1 MRVTYRRW
9 IIVITAA
16 VFLGGM
22 IGYQALSRQK
32 EPPPRKPAGGAIR
45 PALEALIARNGP
57 MPVPVPLQG
66 RVRPLEKVDL
76 FAEVNG
82 LFLRSAH
89 AFREGVR
96 FRQGEVLVALDDRE
110 ARLAL
115 QGQRATLLT
124 AMAQALPDL
133 RVEFPDRFEQWE
145 RWVRALDPEK
155 TLEPLPEPASD
166 REKYFLAARNIQGQ
180 YYAIRSAEERLTK
193 YRLLA
198 PFDGTLTAVE
208 VMPGTLVRPGQR
220 MGSYLRLD
228 HFELETTV
236 SLSDLGFIAIGGEV
250 LLDSEDTGRS
260 YRGRVSRI
268 GDQIDPAT
276 QMVPVYVSLQGAGLK
291 EGMYLRGAV
300 QGAPAGKVLSL
311 PKELLMNGRE
321 VWAIRDSSLV
331 RLPVELVRDTREEV
345 ILSGI
350 PDGTLL
356 VRKVLPG
363 MYEGMSV
370 TWTTL

>member
-228 HFELETTV
+228 HFELVTTV

>member
-1 MRVTYRRW
+1 MNVTYRRW

-16 VFLGGM
+16 VFFGGM

-32 EPPPRKPAGGAIR
+32 EPPPRKPADAGFR
-45 PALEALIARNGP
+45 PSLVVQVAQNGP

-66 RVRPLEKVDL
+66 RVTPMEKVDL

-82 LFLRSAH
+82 LFRNSAH

-96 FRQGEVLVALDDRE
+96 FRQGESLVILDDRE

-115 QGQRATLLT
+115 QGQRASLLT
-124 AMAQALPDL
+124 AMVQALPDL
-133 RVEFPDRFEQWE
+133 RVEFPERFGEWE
-145 RWVRALDPEK
+145 RWVRGLDPEK

-180 YYAIRSAEERLTK
+180 YYAIRSAEERLLK
-193 YRLLA
+193 YRILA
-198 PFDGTLTAVE
+198 PFDGTLTAVD

-220 MGSYLRLD
+220 LGSFLRLD

-236 SLSDLGFIAIGGEV
+236 ALRDLGFLAIGGEV
-250 LLDSEDTGRS
+250 LLSSEDTGHS
-260 YRGRVSRI
+260 YRGKVSRI
-268 GDQIDPAT
+268 GDLIDPAT
-276 QMVPVYVSLQGAGLK
+276 QMVPVYIALQGAGLK
-291 EGMYLRGAV
+291 EGMFLRGAV
-300 QGAPAGKVLSL
+300 QGAPADQVVAL

-331 RLPVELVRDTREEV
+331 RLPVELVRDTRDEV
-345 ILSGI
+345 ILGGI

-363 MYEGMSV
+363 MYEGMIV
-370 TWTTL
+370 TWTTP